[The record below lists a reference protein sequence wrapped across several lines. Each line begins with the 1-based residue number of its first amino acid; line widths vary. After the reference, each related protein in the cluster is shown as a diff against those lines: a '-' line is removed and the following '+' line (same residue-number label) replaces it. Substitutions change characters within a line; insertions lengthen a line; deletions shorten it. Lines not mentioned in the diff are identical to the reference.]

1 LVQVINVGCDTILL
15 PQELLLVCPR
25 GHYLDP
31 ADFAIAITSF
41 TPTASRKPTYGPTIS
56 CKTSPS
62 GSYCTMREPL
72 SSMLA
77 GGSSIEPILGN
88 RHPELEVHVELPC
101 PQDGDCGSRGKEL
114 YTILHNVH
122 GKFEM
127 FLCGCSFSSFSDL
140 PCIRQKLYEIPRLIP
155 V

>member
-1 LVQVINVGCDTILL
+1 
-15 PQELLLVCPR
+15 
-25 GHYLDP
+25 
-31 ADFAIAITSF
+31 
-41 TPTASRKPTYGPTIS
+41 
-56 CKTSPS
+56 
-62 GSYCTMREPL
+62 
-72 SSMLA
+72 MLA

-88 RHPELEVHVELPC
+88 RHPELEVHVESPC

-140 PCIRQKLYEIPRLIP
+140 PCIRQKLYEIPRLYPCDSKMWNKRLQILCSAQSIMQWLQGYGVYSSLVHLSRLP
-155 V
+155 FRETCLW